1 MPKLT
6 KEQWDDIRGKLSG
19 TFGFVYLECDG
30 YLISAQVVQNKRKL
44 VIMIYVDGWARG
56 IHIKH
61 FKEGE
66 ESSLDEIPRKFYCF
80 QLFKR
85 DPNSIKVSEKI
96 HGKKKC
102 KELGLYKK
110 NYCTSSWFS
119 SPGRFVSKIKKTCE
133 SVTVLDFETYQ
144 QKLKAKEEADNAE
157 TL

>member
-6 KEQWDDIRGKLSG
+6 KEQWDDIRDKLSG
-19 TFGFVYLECDG
+19 TFGSVYLECDG
-30 YLISAQVVQNKRKL
+30 YLVLAQVTQNKRKL
-44 VIMIYVDGWARG
+44 VIVLYVDGWAKG

-80 QLFKR
+80 QLVKR
-85 DPNSIKVSEKI
+85 DPANIKRAEKI
-96 HGKKKC
+96 YGKKKC

-110 NYCTSSWFS
+110 NYFTSSWFS
-119 SPGRFVSKIKKTCE
+119 SPSRFVSKIKKTCE
-133 SVTVLDFETYQ
+133 SVTVLDFETYR
-144 QKLKAKEEADNAE
+144 QKLKAKEGVDNAE